1 MRLFRWQA
9 RSSGGKA
16 YNGEYYAENE
26 KQVIDFVHRNYGY
39 VVNIERVKNKKAF
52 HRLFKPRLQFSNR
65 ERANFYKQLSTLL
78 DAGIPIV
85 KGIEMVAERLSEK
98 YKPICTRLNLS
109 LQSGRPLSY
118 AMSLQPGSFSEMNV
132 SVVEAGEVSGQISQV
147 LLSLSEFYKQQDKLE
162 MNVSVV
168 EAGEVS
174 GQISQV
180 LLSLSEFYKQQD
192 KLTKLVRNVCIYPGF
207 LLTLAFLTFIFF
219 SVKLVPSFADLYR
232 SLGVKET
239 TLLQMLLSVSN
250 LLENHAIA
258 LSCMCVAGGRLLLLQ
273 RASILSLLMRFP
285 GIRRIRHSFL
295 EIRFTRLMALMLHS
309 GISFPEAILRASVT
323 LTDASMK
330 NNAKKFSDNVLR
342 GVGITEAAM
351 QSGDLFSQ
359 TGLEFLSIGE
369 SSGNLPDMLDEFA
382 KIQEQELFTHLRDIK
397 AILEPALVVIIAT
410 MIFAVMAVMLSPLF
424 DLMTRMPEYT

>member
-39 VVNIERVKNKKAF
+39 VVNIERVKNKKAL

-147 LLSLSEFYKQQDKLE
+147 LLSLSEFYKQQDKL
-162 MNVSVV
+162 
-168 EAGEVS
+168 
-174 GQISQV
+174 
-180 LLSLSEFYKQQD
+180 
-192 KLTKLVRNVCIYPGF
+192 TKLVRNVCIYPGF

-239 TLLQMLLSVSN
+239 ALLQTLLSVSN

-258 LSCMCVAGGRLLLLQ
+258 LSCMCVVGGRLLLQQ

-330 NNAKKFSDNVLR
+330 NNAKKFSENVLR

-351 QSGDLFSQ
+351 QSGDLFSP

>member
-118 AMSLQPGSFSEMNV
+118 AMSLQPGSFS
-132 SVVEAGEVSGQISQV
+132 
-147 LLSLSEFYKQQDKLE
+147 E

-330 NNAKKFSDNVLR
+330 
-342 GVGITEAAM
+342 ITEAAM
-351 QSGDLFSQ
+351 QSGDLFSP

-369 SSGNLPDMLDEFA
+369 SSGNLPDMLEEFA